1 MFIILINL
9 LKNWRKMFS
18 IFCLAVASIL
28 EFFGLYINIF
38 SNTLSNVYFYLF
50 LHLIASFL
58 VSLAIAPLF
67 SIKKVENKIPIIVTS
82 TILFFLTT
90 FIGFIFSLIIFI
102 YLMKRQRHNIDIYLD
117 SLDSKNIEILSKSK
131 RQFGEGTISTYN
143 TDLPASSKYGIL
155 SLVSNLRFPNMGN
168 VIKRSLEDDNDEI
181 RLFAFNILSK
191 EENFINNELKKRLE
205 KLENNND
212 NKSEKSIILKE
223 IGILYWELLYLDLV
237 DNELNNYYLSLSE
250 KYLKEALLSNQND
263 YETFLYLGRICL
275 KRKEYDFALDYL
287 QKVIELNEK
296 EKAMP
301 YMAEIYFNLKKYKEA
316 KSLLSSLSK
325 TEIHPNFY
333 SNYCAWVNNE

>member
-1 MFIILINL
+1 
-9 LKNWRKMFS
+9 MFS

-102 YLMKRQRHNIDIYLD
+102 YLMKRHMKRQRHNIDIYLD

-191 EENFINNELKKRLE
+191 EENFISNELKKRLE